1 MIGGRSQRPI
11 RVLHVVLSLDIGG
24 LENVVLNLV
33 RNTNRS
39 EFEPRV
45 MCLRHRG
52 ELAPRFEKLDIPVE
66 ALDAGGRASGL
77 WSFTRRLSR
86 LRPDILHSHN
96 PTPHQF
102 AAFARLLGRVP
113 ALVHTKHGRNYPH
126 LRRAVLLNRWA
137 ARFSNVVVAV
147 SEDAAAVAR
156 DIERVPN
163 RKLQVVYNGIETRR
177 FQRRP
182 ASEGGVNRRGI
193 SVARLDPVKDQETLL
208 RAVRA
213 AVDAIPGF
221 QLELVGD
228 GPERARVER
237 LRAELRLE
245 SHVRL
250 LGFRDDVAALLQG
263 ASVFVLSSLSEGIS
277 LTLLE
282 AMACGLPVV
291 ATDVGGNREVVA
303 HGETGL
309 LVPPRS
315 PQALA
320 EGILFLTREPV
331 RAAAMGAAGRRRVE
345 AMFDVD
351 GMVSRYEALYR
362 NALGPGSTGSP
373 AAQPC

>member
-1 MIGGRSQRPI
+1 MSGGSQRPI
-11 RVLHVVLSLDIGG
+11 RVLHLVSTLDIGG

-39 EFEPRV
+39 EFEPHV

-52 ELAPRFEKLDIPVE
+52 ELAPHFEKLDVPIE
-66 ALDAGGRASGL
+66 ALDARGRVSRL
-77 WSFTRRLSR
+77 WSFVRRLSQ

-96 PTPHQF
+96 PTPHKF
-102 AAFARLLGRVP
+102 GAFARLLGLVP
-113 ALVHTKHGRNYPH
+113 ALVHTKHGRNYPQI
-126 LRRAVLLNRWA
+126 RRAVSLNRWA
-137 ARFSNVVVAV
+137 ARFSDVVVAV

-156 DIERVPN
+156 DIERVPG
-163 RKLQVVYNGIETRR
+163 RKVRVVYNGIETRR
-177 FQRRP
+177 FQCHP
-182 ASEGGVNRRGI
+182 APAAGANWRGI

-213 AVDAIPGF
+213 TVDAIPDF

-237 LRAELRLE
+237 LRAELGLE
-245 SHVRL
+245 SQVRL
-250 LGFRDDVAALLQG
+250 LGFRDDVAGLLQG

-320 EGILFLTREPV
+320 EGILSLIREPI

-345 AMFDVD
+345 TLFAVEA
-351 GMVSRYEALYR
+351 MVSRYQALYR
-362 NALGPGSTGSP
+362 EALGRDSIGSP
-373 AAQPC
+373 GAPAC